1 MAMTVAVAVIM
12 IMIVGMR
19 MAFGTVFVR
28 VIELVDLH
36 VAGHH
41 EDAAVHAHHVDRRSI

>member
-1 MAMTVAVAVIM
+1 MTMAMTVAV

-19 MAFGTVFVR
+19 MAVGTVFMR
-28 VIELVDLH
+28 VVELVDFH

-41 EDAAVHAHHVDRRSI
+41 EDAAVHAHHIDRRAI